1 MGFKIGLPTS
11 SINIST
17 GIAAIIKLRAPHKS
31 QRSAL
36 QIILS
41 EFYLQ
46 ARK

>member
-1 MGFKIGLPTS
+1 MGFKIGLTTS
-11 SINIST
+11 TINIST
-17 GIAAIIKLRAPHKS
+17 GIAAIIKLRVPHES

-36 QIILS
+36 QISLS